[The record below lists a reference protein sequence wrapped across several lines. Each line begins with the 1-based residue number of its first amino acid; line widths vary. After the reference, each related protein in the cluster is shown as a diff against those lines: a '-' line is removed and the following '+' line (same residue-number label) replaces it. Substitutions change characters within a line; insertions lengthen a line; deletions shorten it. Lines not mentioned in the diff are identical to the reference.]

1 MGSTSPQL
9 DFLNR
14 CPTAQTRM
22 ACFPID
28 LMLFL
33 HSTILSEGIAVGAN
47 GGATLFNSLSKHS
60 NRFFADYFGFSSS
73 QALTQTGWMNLG
85 SIKDLIHIDIA
96 QTSH

>member
-14 CPTAQTRM
+14 RPAAQTRL

-28 LMLFL
+28 LVFFL
-33 HSTILSEGIAVGAN
+33 HGAIFQKHCCRSEWWSH
-47 GGATLFNSLSKHS
+47 LFNSLSKHS

-73 QALTQTGWMNLG
+73 QAFDPNGLDEPWLDKGPHLT
-85 SIKDLIHIDIA
+85 
-96 QTSH
+96 

>member
-1 MGSTSPQL
+1 MGSASPQL

-14 CPTAQTRM
+14 CPAAQTRL

-28 LMLFL
+28 LVFFL
-33 HSTILSEGIAVGAN
+33 HGAILTESIAIGAN

-60 NRFFADYFGFSSS
+60 NRFFADCCGFSSS

-85 SIKDLIHIDIA
+85 SIENLIYIDIA

>member
-9 DFLNR
+9 NFLNR
-14 CPTAQTRM
+14 RPAAQTRL
-22 ACFPID
+22 ACFSID
-28 LMLFL
+28 LVFFL
-33 HSTILSEGIAVGAN
+33 HSAVFSKSIAVGAN

-85 SIKDLIHIDIA
+85 SIK
-96 QTSH
+96 TSSN